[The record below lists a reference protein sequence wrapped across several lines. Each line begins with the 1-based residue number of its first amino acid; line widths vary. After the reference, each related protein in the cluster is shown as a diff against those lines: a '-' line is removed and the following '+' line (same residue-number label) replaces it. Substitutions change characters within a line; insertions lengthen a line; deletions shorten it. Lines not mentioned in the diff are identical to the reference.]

1 MLFCEWRSSTL
12 GPLLSFFLDRF
23 FTSFFFSEFL
33 EAPDMVTPHRE
44 GRDPLRDA
52 ALRVSDNLIHL
63 VMDYGPNDMAV
74 SEILDRLSSTVPD
87 TFRFNV
93 TSVPSFNTVA
103 TGFIVAQL
111 GLVPREDS
119 WSGSRV
125 LYVNTAPRKD
135 RGDARVNNEGEGLL
149 YGILDNGTEIVAVNS
164 GHSLSL
170 VRVRLVSLYETKI
183 RKDGSQFRSR
193 DNFPPLVGAVAQGA
207 DLTPFL
213 GTQLDPIKV
222 IPEMPSGLIGYIDSF
237 GNLKTTWRTS
247 DPVLSGYQPG
257 QKVRVQVV
265 GSTQSRTATVA
276 TGSFNIEEGELA
288 LAPGSSGYGDRFW
301 ELFQRGGS
309 AAAAL
314 GATTPGL
321 KIDIRPIR

>member
-1 MLFCEWRSSTL
+1 MPT
-12 GPLLSFFLDRF
+12 PQ
-23 FTSFFFSEFL
+23 
-33 EAPDMVTPHRE
+33 PDAQ
-44 GRDPLRDA
+44 DPLRGA
-52 ALRVSDNLIHL
+52 SLRASDNLVHL
-63 VMDYGPNDMAV
+63 VMDYGPNDMAT
-74 SEILDRLSSTVPD
+74 SEILDRLASTVPD
-87 TFRFNV
+87 SYRFNV

-111 GLVPREDS
+111 GLVPREEN
-119 WSGSRV
+119 WTGSRM
-125 LYVNTAPRKD
+125 LYVNCAPRKD
-135 RGDARVNNEGEGLL
+135 RGASRVNNEGEGWL
-149 YGILDNGTEIVAVNS
+149 YGILDTGTEIVAVNS

-170 VRVRLVSLYETKI
+170 VRDRLVSLYETNI

-207 DLTPFL
+207 DLGPFL
-213 GTQLDPIKV
+213 GNQLDPQRV
-222 IPEMPSGLIGYIDSF
+222 IPEMPGGLIGYIDSF
-237 GNLKTTWRTS
+237 GNLKTTWRAS
-247 DPVLSGYQPG
+247 DPILSQLQPG

-265 GSTQSRTATVA
+265 GSTQTRTATVA

-309 AAAAL
+309 AAAVL

-321 KIDIRPIR
+321 KIEVKTIRS